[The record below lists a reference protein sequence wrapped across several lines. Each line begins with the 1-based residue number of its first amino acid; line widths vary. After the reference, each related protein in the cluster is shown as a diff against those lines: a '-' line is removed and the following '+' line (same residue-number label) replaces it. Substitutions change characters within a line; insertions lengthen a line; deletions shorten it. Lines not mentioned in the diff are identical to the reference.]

1 MYWYDSANLM
11 KNKNLSKTLNAD
23 GTMGLFGRDIS

>member
-11 KNKNLSKTLNAD
+11 KNKNLSKTDAD